1 MWASKRIAP
10 ALLGLAVLLIQ
21 PLHGNLQWSGAAFA
35 QAPAATIAVRSAEH
49 SGYSRIVFDVRGRYS
64 YQAEIENNRLIM
76 RFDRAVQFDFDRL
89 GRVPLANVGVPVQR
103 TDGGREIVE
112 FAVPEGATLRQF
124 NAGTSLVID
133 VLAPGEEERA
143 VAIVTGQPV
152 ANPAP
157 GGGDSAGQGAAAPG
171 PATGTGTGTDTDAVA
186 SGQDTTSPGQSAP
199 ATSPPDAVVAG
210 VTLPEPDPLATV
222 PDFPAADSLGGGDFK
237 VTYEVIQGLPQFGFE
252 WAYPVAAA
260 AFLRA
265 GYLWVVFDEP
275 ARADLTAVTPYLNQ
289 QLLSAEQIPNL
300 EATLMRFRIAD
311 AAGLQAM
318 QQGSRWTVSVRNA
331 PIEPNKSVMLA
342 RQETNE
348 DGFRIFIP
356 LDRPG
361 SKLRLFDPEV
371 GDEIEV
377 VPLVGSGIGI
387 SNNRRFAQ
395 FEVLASAQ
403 GLVMQRYSDQVVITR
418 FTNGVSIG
426 SVANLAL
433 SAPQLSGRIGEIS
446 GNAGTVDARRI
457 IELDKWRLGDLTS
470 FVKRKQ
476 ELFRALAKDD
486 PSNINDR
493 RWDLARFYL
502 GHRLASEAL
511 AILTLMIEEDP
522 TLSESPPF
530 LAVRGVSYYRLG
542 RQEEARQDLFQS
554 RLDAETDVYLWRAM
568 VAEAS
573 GNPQEALQ
581 LYERGRE
588 ILDLYADEAK
598 ADFQLVA
605 TRAAL
610 DIGRIDFA
618 NWELAW
624 LRRQPLTPYQRAE
637 DDYLEGRFLLLMSE
651 IPEAM
656 AYFDG
661 VDERSNRRAA
671 AHAKFALAK
680 SSFERGEIS
689 AEDAAEEMEQ
699 LRYSW
704 RGDLFELNLLEALGG
719 LYLDNGKYRDGLE
732 TLRDAV
738 TNFPKGERGRA
749 IAGRMSAAFR
759 KLYLDSAADE
769 IPPISAL
776 ALYYD
781 FRELTPLGADGD
793 QMIRRLTDRLVSVD
807 LLDRAADLL
816 DHQVRFRLEGAA
828 QALIAVR
835 LAKIHLLNNTPDK
848 AMEIIRLTRQSKLP
862 MDIVNQRNLVE
873 ARVLTELDRFEEA
886 DVLLTNAVGEEV
898 VPLRA
903 DIYWGA
909 QDWRKAAAIT
919 DQILGSRWSD
929 TATPLSEQDRSYLIR
944 NAISH
949 SMIGDKPSL
958 ALLRARYMEAMQSG
972 RFANAFDVITS
983 SEQQSSAR
991 IRKVARETAAVDSL
1005 QSFMVAYRNEFLQS
1019 ATTAVSLA
1027 N

>member
-1 MWASKRIAP
+1 MLMMWGCKLVTSF
-10 ALLGLAVLLIQ
+10 LLGLAVLL
-21 PLHGNLQWSGAAFA
+21 
-35 QAPAATIAVRSAEH
+35 APAPTPWSASASAQSVSPTVAVRSAEH
-49 SGYSRIVFDVRGRYS
+49 SGYSRIVFDIRGRYRH
-64 YQAEIENNRLIM
+64 QTTIENNRLIM
-76 RFDRAVQFDFDRL
+76 RFDRPVLFNFDRL

-103 TDGGREIVE
+103 VDNGKQIIE

-124 NAGTSLVID
+124 NSGTSLVID
-133 VLAPGEEERA
+133 VLAPGEEARA
-143 VAIVTGQPV
+143 VAAVTGQPIGGT
-152 ANPAP
+152 APDTATGIAPEPGGNAAASGAEIQPAP
-157 GGGDSAGQGAAAPG
+157 GRAANGAA
-171 PATGTGTGTDTDAVA
+171 
-186 SGQDTTSPGQSAP
+186 SGAQQAI
-199 ATSPPDAVVAG
+199 VI
-210 VTLPEPDPLATV
+210 PEPDPLATV
-222 PDFPAADSLGGGDFK
+222 PDFPGGDGGEGADFT
-237 VTYEVIQGLPQFGFE
+237 VTYEVIQGLPQLSFD

-275 ARADLTAVTPYLNQ
+275 ARADLSAVTPYLNDR
-289 QLLSAEQIPNL
+289 LLSAEQIPNL
-300 EATLMRFRIAD
+300 EATLLRFRIAE

-318 QQGSRWTVSVRNA
+318 KQGSRWTVSVRNA
-331 PIEPNKSVMLA
+331 PMDPNKSIMLA
-342 RQETNE
+342 RQETND
-348 DGFRIFIP
+348 DGTRIFIP

-361 SKLRLFDPEV
+361 SKLRLYDPEV
-371 GDEIEV
+371 GDEILV
-377 VPLVGSGIGI
+377 VPLIGSGVGI
-387 SNNRRFAQ
+387 PRSRRFAQ

-403 GLVMQRYSDQVVITR
+403 GLVMQSYSDQIVITR
-418 FTNGVSIG
+418 FSNGVAIG

-433 SAPQLSGRIGEIS
+433 SAPQLSGRIGEVA
-446 GNAGTVDARRI
+446 GNGTVVDARRI
-457 IELDKWRLGDLTS
+457 IELDKWRLGDLSS
-470 FVKRKQ
+470 FTARKQ
-476 ELFRALAKDD
+476 QLFRALANDER
-486 PSNINDR
+486 SNINNR

-502 GHRLASEAL
+502 GHRMASEAL
-511 AILTLMIEEDP
+511 AFLNLMIEEDP

-530 LAVRGVSYYRLG
+530 LAVRGVSLFRLG
-542 RQEEARQDLFQS
+542 RLEGARQDLFES
-554 RLDAETDVYLWRAM
+554 RLDAETDIYLWRAM

-588 ILDLYADEAK
+588 ILDLYDDLAK

-624 LRRQPLTPYQRAE
+624 LRRQPLTEYQRAE
-637 DDYLEGRFLLLMSE
+637 DDYLEGRFLLLMGE

-661 VDERSNRRAA
+661 VDERANRRAA
-671 AHAKFALAK
+671 ALAKFALAN

-689 AEDAAEEMEQ
+689 AEDATEEMEQ

-704 RGDLFELNLLEALGG
+704 RGDLFELTLLETLGNI
-719 LYLDNGKYRDGLE
+719 YLENGEYRHGLE

-738 TNFPKGERGRA
+738 TNFPAGERGRA
-749 IAGRMSAAFR
+749 IAGRMSREFR
-759 KLYLDSAADE
+759 DLFLGADADNL
-769 IPPISAL
+769 PPISAL

-828 QALIAVR
+828 QALIATR
-835 LAKIHLLNNTPDK
+835 LAKIHLLNNAPDK

-862 MDIVNQRNLVE
+862 LDIVNQRVLVE
-873 ARVLTELDRFEEA
+873 ARVLTQLNRFEEA
-886 DVLLTNAVGEEV
+886 DVLLADAVGAEV

-909 QDWRKAAAIT
+909 QDWVKTAAIT
-919 DQILGSRWSD
+919 GSILGTRWNNL
-929 TATPLSEQDRSYLIR
+929 AAPLSEQERTYLIR
-944 NAISH
+944 SAIAY
-949 SMIGDKPSL
+949 SMLGDRQAL
-958 ALLRARYMEAMQSG
+958 AVLRARYLDAMQSG
-972 RFANAFDVITS
+972 RFANAFDIMTS
-983 SEQQSSAR
+983 PEQRSSAR

-1005 QSFMVAYRNEFLQS
+1005 QSFMVAYRNEFLQG
-1019 ATTAVSLA
+1019 APTTVSMA

>member
-1 MWASKRIAP
+1 MWACKRITP
-10 ALLGLAVLLIQ
+10 LLLGLAVLLVP
-21 PLHGNLQWSGAAFA
+21 PLFGPLQWHNTAFA
-35 QAPAATIAVRSAEH
+35 QSSAATIAVRSAEH
-49 SGYSRIVFDVRGRYS
+49 SGYSRLVFDVRGRYS
-64 YQAEIENNRLIM
+64 FQVVIENNRLVM
-76 RFDRAVQFDFDRL
+76 RFDRAVTLDFDRL
-89 GRVPLANVGVPVQR
+89 GRVPLAHVGVPVQR
-103 TDGGREIVE
+103 VDGGQQIVE

-124 NAGTSLVID
+124 NAGTSLVLD
-133 VLAPGEEERA
+133 VLAPGEEARA
-143 VAIVTGQPV
+143 VAIVTGQPIV
-152 ANPAP
+152 PP
-157 GGGDSAGQGAAAPG
+157 LGDPSGVDTAGQPTTAP
-171 PATGTGTGTDTDAVA
+171 D
-186 SGQDTTSPGQSAP
+186 QEITSPGQDAP
-199 ATSPPDAVVAG
+199 VAG
-210 VTLPEPDPLATV
+210 AGLPEPDPLATV
-222 PDFPAADSLGGGDFK
+222 PDFPGADSSEGGDFK
-237 VTYEVIQGLPQFGFE
+237 VTYQVVQGLPQFNFE

-275 ARADLTAVTPYLNQ
+275 ARADLSAVTPYLND

-300 EATLMRFRIAD
+300 EATLLRFRVAE
-311 AAGLQAM
+311 AGGLQAM
-318 QQGSRWTVSVRNA
+318 QQGSRWTVSVRKA
-331 PIEPNKSVMLA
+331 PLEPTKSIMLA
-342 RQETNE
+342 RQETNQ

-377 VPLVGSGIGI
+377 VPLVGSSIGMPR
-387 SNNRRFAQ
+387 NRRFAQ

-433 SAPQLSGRIGEIS
+433 SAPRLSGRIGEIS
-446 GNAGTVDARRI
+446 GNAGSVDARRI

-470 FVKRKQ
+470 FVQRKQ
-476 ELFRALAKDD
+476 ELFRALAADD
-486 PSNINDR
+486 PKNINDR

-502 GHRLASEAL
+502 GHRMASEAL

-522 TLSESPPF
+522 TLSESPPY

-554 RLDAETDVYLWRAM
+554 RLNAETDIYLWRAM

-588 ILDLYADEAK
+588 ILDLYADRAK

-624 LRRQPLTPYQRAE
+624 LRRQPLTDHQRAE
-637 DDYLEGRFLLLMSE
+637 DDYLEGRFLLLMGE
-651 IPEAM
+651 VPEAM

-661 VDERSNRRAA
+661 VDERANRRAA
-671 AHAKFALAK
+671 AHAKFALAQ

-704 RGDLFELNLLEALGG
+704 RGDLFELNLLEALGAI
-719 LYLDNGKYRDGLE
+719 YLDNGQYRDGLE

-749 IAGRMSAAFR
+749 IAGRMSSAFR
-759 KLYLDSAADE
+759 DLYIDAKADE
-769 IPPISAL
+769 LPPISAL

-835 LAKIHLLNNTPDK
+835 LAKIHLLNNAPGK

-873 ARVLTELDRFEEA
+873 ARVLTQLDRFEEA
-886 DVLLTNAVGEEV
+886 DVLLRNAVGAEV

-909 QDWRKAAAIT
+909 QDWAKTAAIT
-919 DQILGSRWSD
+919 GDILGARWQD
-929 TATPLSEQDRSYLIR
+929 LEAPLSDQERSHLIR
-944 NAISH
+944 NAIAY
-949 SMIGDKPSL
+949 SMLGDLQSL
-958 ALLRARYMEAMQSG
+958 ALVRARYLEAMQSG
-972 RFANAFDVITS
+972 RYANAFDVMTS
-983 SEQQSSAR
+983 PEQQSSDR

-1005 QSFMVAYRNEFLQS
+1005 QSFMVAYRNEFLQGAS
-1019 ATTAVSLA
+1019 SVSLA